1 MTMTLTALPTPPE
14 DRSSTRFQ
22 LELADME
29 AVVDSYVRQCHD
41 WYQVKKRSPRR
52 VFYTTSILVITLSA
66 VITLISAR
74 EGAEYRLTVGIIG
87 VIITVASGINTL
99 LRTERAWQTYALAQ
113 FNLEYLLR
121 KWDLKISEAKYCTEE
136 AQALGIARKATE
148 EIIEEAK
155 KVRGGETEEFFRNI
169 SARPK

>member
-1 MTMTLTALPTPPE
+1 MTLTALPTPPE

-121 KWDLKISEAKYCTEE
+121 KWGTVLALRCRFARRRWRSRRKQCHHFIAAAQPFRLSEPQQVRRLAFDRVS
-136 AQALGIARKATE
+136 AL
-148 EIIEEAK
+148 
-155 KVRGGETEEFFRNI
+155 
-169 SARPK
+169 